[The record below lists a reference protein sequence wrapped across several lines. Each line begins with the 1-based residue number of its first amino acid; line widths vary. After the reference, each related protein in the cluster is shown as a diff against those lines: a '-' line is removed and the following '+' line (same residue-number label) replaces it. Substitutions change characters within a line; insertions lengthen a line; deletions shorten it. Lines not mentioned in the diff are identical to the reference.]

1 VATGVEASA
10 IFEFLNSNQEKT
22 ALGPKDGIQV
32 IPSTYGA

>member
-22 ALGPKDGIQV
+22 VTGPKDGIQI
-32 IPSTYGA
+32 IPSAYGA